1 MAALAVT
8 PEARDL
14 VLAEAGQRSLRYFV
28 NLAWPLVE
36 PGTVFRSNW
45 HIDAICE
52 YLEAQTA
59 GEIPKLLINIPP
71 RHMKSLTVAVFWPCW
86 EWLTNPSTRWLFA
99 SYAGQL
105 ATRDSVKCRSI
116 IESQGLRGARGDLT
130 LLERVGYRGLLRLL
144 GQEWELAA
152 DQNQKTRFENTARG
166 HRISTSVG
174 GSATGEGGDR
184 LVIDDPHKA
193 DEVQSDVM
201 RESVLEWHDQTW
213 TTRRNDPNT
222 STMTIIM
229 QRLHEKDLAGHVIEK
244 GGWVHLCLPAE
255 YEPKHPFVTPPGV
268 EIRGGRVLRGDERT
282 EPGELLWPSHVGEDV
297 IAELQGLL
305 GSYGYS
311 GQFQQR
317 PTPAEGGIFKRSWWR
332 FYDPALLA
340 DGHIATRLG
349 LTRVYTTWD
358 TALKEKTSSDYT
370 VGIAWGEAGANR
382 YVLRLVRGRWSLVET
397 IHQAVS
403 MEAWLREHAMADA
416 VVQHYVENAAMGPDL
431 ISALKHR
438 VQGVTKL
445 TADVDKQARA
455 FAVTPAI
462 EAGNVL
468 LPGVQASD
476 GSGYDPAGT
485 PDWVQALVEEC
496 GAFPNG
502 ANDDQVDALVYGINP
517 RRWSQGSGRVRSG
530 RGTAASKLR
539 RGA

>member
-1 MAALAVT
+1 MAAVAVT

-86 EWLTNPSTRWLFA
+86 EWLSNPSTRWLFA

-105 ATRDSVKCRSI
+105 ATRDSVKCRGI
-116 IESQGLRGARGDLT
+116 IESQGLRGAEGNLT
-130 LLERVGYRGLLRLL
+130 LLERVGYQGLLRLL
-144 GQEWELAA
+144 GQDWELAA

-193 DEVQSDVM
+193 DEVTSDVM
-201 RESVLEWHDQTW
+201 REGVLEWHDQTW

-244 GGWVHLCLPAE
+244 GGWTHLCLPAE

-268 EIRGGRVLRGDERT
+268 EIRDGLVLRGDERT
-282 EPGELLWPSHVGEDV
+282 EPGELLWGSHVGEDV
-297 IAELQGLL
+297 IEELQGLL

-311 GQFQQR
+311 GQYQQR
-317 PTPAEGGIFKRSWWR
+317 PTPAEGGIFKRAWWR
-332 FYDPALLA
+332 FYDP
-340 DGHIATRLG
+340 DTIPRLG
-349 LTRVYTTWD
+349 LSRVYTTWD

-370 VGIAWGEAGANR
+370 VGIAWGEAGPNR
-382 YVLRLVRGRWSLVET
+382 YVLRLVRGRWNLPEVKRQAVEMHRYLVEEVL
-397 IHQAVS
+397 A
-403 MEAWLREHAMADA
+403 EAAA
-416 VVQHYVENAAMGPDL
+416 QHYMENAAMGPDL
-431 ISALKHR
+431 MAALR
-438 VQGVTKL
+438 QIVPGVTKL
-445 TADVDKQARA
+445 TADVDKVSRA
-455 FAVTPAI
+455 HAVTPLI
-462 EAGNVL
+462 EAGNVF
-468 LPGVQASD
+468 LPGVAAAD
-476 GSGYDPAGT
+476 GSGYDPAST
-485 PDWVQALVEEC
+485 PDWVQGLVEEC
-496 GAFPNG
+496 SAFPNG
-502 ANDDQVDALVYGINP
+502 ANDDRVDALVYGINP
-517 RRWSQGSGRVRSG
+517 RRWSSGAGRVRRG
-530 RGTAASKLR
+530 RGTHTSRLR
-539 RGA
+539 DGA